1 VTSIGPRPTVSVV
14 VPCYKYGQY
23 VQQTVTSI
31 LRNERV
37 DIDVLV
43 IDDCSPDD
51 SWEVVQALPRFDT
64 RVRVVRNE
72 RNQGLI
78 ATANDGLDQA
88 KGDYVVL
95 LSADDALAPGW
106 LDRGVDLLE
115 RTPHATFVKGPVRV
129 FEGPHLPTLRKQR
142 DLRSVVWPGRD
153 WIAKSC
159 DQGVTDV
166 RSPEVIVRTSAQ
178 RQAGGYNPKVPYSSD
193 MEMWLRLASLGDV
206 IEVTGPVSAFY
217 RFHPS
222 NMSRGKDLLGVGE
235 LDSNDDAFDEW
246 YAGAGSRVEGA
257 DELLKRAHRALAV
270 MAVARAPRAFLE
282 DPPMFQRLCEF
293 ALEKDLLWAAPQVAK
308 LRQRLTSPLAVR
320 ARDRLTPLTEAV
332 VQTRRKVPHLRA
344 RAGAYTAWVND
355 RLGTADHDATGTKAR
370 HMNGEGR

>member
-14 VPCYKYGQY
+14 VPCYNYGRY
-23 VQQTVTSI
+23 VTQTVRSI
-31 LRNERV
+31 LRNEHV

-43 IDDCSPDD
+43 VDDCSPDD
-51 SWEVVQALPRFDT
+51 SWQVVQGLPRVDS

-78 ATANDGLDQA
+78 ATANDGLEQA

-115 RTPHATFVKGPVRV
+115 RTPHAVFAKGPVRV

-142 DLRSVVWPGRD
+142 DIRSVVWPGRD
-153 WIAKSC
+153 WIAMSC
-159 DQGVTDV
+159 DRGVTNV

-178 RQAGGYNPKVPYSSD
+178 RGAGGYNPKVPYSSD
-193 MEMWLRLASLGDV
+193 MEMWLRLAVLGDV
-206 IEVTGPVSAFY
+206 IEVDGPVSAFY
-217 RFHPS
+217 RFHPT

-246 YAGAGSRVEGA
+246 YAGAGSQVEGVEDLMA
-257 DELLKRAHRALAV
+257 RAHHALAA
-270 MAVARAPRAFLE
+270 MAVHRAPRAFLE
-282 DPPMFQRLCEF
+282 DPPMFDRLCAF
-293 ALEKDLLWAAPQVAK
+293 ALEKDPAWAAPEVEK
-308 LRQRLTSPLAVR
+308 LRARFEAPLATR
-320 ARDRLTPLTEAV
+320 ARDRLTPVTEAV
-332 VQTRRKVPHLRA
+332 VRARRRVPQLRA
-344 RAGAYTAWVND
+344 RAGAYTAWMND
-355 RLGTADHDATGTKAR
+355 RLGTADHDATGTRAR
-370 HMNGEGR
+370 DMKGGGR

>member
-1 VTSIGPRPTVSVV
+1 MIPNGPRPTVSVV
-14 VPCYKYGQY
+14 VPCYKYGNY
-23 VQQTVTSI
+23 VTQTVTSI

-51 SWEVVQALPRFDT
+51 SWQIVRGLPRFDP

-78 ATANDGLDQA
+78 ATANDGLEQA

-115 RTPHATFVKGPVRV
+115 RTPHAAFVTGPVRV

-142 DLRSVVWPGRD
+142 DIRSVVWPGRD
-153 WIAKSC
+153 WIARSC

-166 RSPEVIVRTSAQ
+166 RSPEVIVRTAVQ
-178 RQAGGYNPKVPYSSD
+178 REAGGYNPKVPYSSD
-193 MEMWLRLASLGDV
+193 MEMWLRLAVLGDV
-206 IEVTGPVSAFY
+206 VEVDGPVAAFY
-217 RFHPS
+217 RFHPT

-235 LDSNDDAFDEW
+235 LDANDDAFDEW
-246 YAGAGSRVEGA
+246 YAGAGGQVEGA
-257 DELLKRAHRALAV
+257 DELMARAHRALAA
-270 MAVARAPRAFLE
+270 MALGRAPRAFLG
-282 DPPMFQRLCEF
+282 DPPMFDRLCAF
-293 ALEKDLLWAAPQVAK
+293 ALEKDAAWAAPEVAK
-308 LRQRLTSPLAVR
+308 LRARFEGALAVR
-320 ARDRLTPLTEAV
+320 ARDRLTPVTEAIV
-332 VQTRRKVPHLRA
+332 SARRRVPHLRA
-344 RAGAYTAWVND
+344 RAGSYTAWVNN
-355 RLGTADHDATGTKAR
+355 RLGTADHDATGTKECNR
-370 HMNGEGR
+370 